1 MTTINQAA
9 RTTPTAPESRSA
21 SSIALKMLVC
31 AALAHSTGAQAADLT
46 ISLNDVRSDQGTLML
61 SVIRNEA
68 QMSGA
73 EPSPTS
79 MMLSPNTTGV
89 TVTLHDVE
97 PGTYGVQVMHDVNG
111 NGELDA
117 NMLGIPKEPWAFSN
131 NAKGKFGPAKWKD
144 VQFTIDGDSVE
155 QDISLNH

>member
-1 MTTINQAA
+1 MTKNN
-9 RTTPTAPESRSA
+9 RTRSPAPHSQSA
-21 SSIALKMLVC
+21 SAVALKMLVC
-31 AALAHSTGAQAADLT
+31 AALAHSTGAYAADLT
-46 ISLNDVRSDQGTLML
+46 ISLKDVRSDQGTLML

-68 QMSGA
+68 QMNGK

-79 MMLSPNTTGV
+79 MMLSPNTEGV
-89 TVTLHDVE
+89 SVTLHDVE

-117 NMLGIPKEPWAFSN
+117 NMLGIPKEPWGFSN

-144 VQFTIDGDSVE
+144 VQFTIDDATVAQE
-155 QDISLNH
+155 ISLNH